1 MLAIRLES
9 RLGVSCVVDNLQFS
23 LLIVVTIPAMK
34 NSVVVSF
41 LVTELSVVS
50 NSSIVPESVRMGSV
64 LAVDLEREAL
74 WVFVRF
80 PVVVGGSSCDS
91 LLDALL
97 LWWSVRVVVGSVGRL
112 VRCVRRLEGLAT
124 QLVQVSVSFEHLFLL
139 RLCVESVRGDL
150 GRLGRLRGASW
161 GRRYRLTLYL
171 LVDRSATALLICV
184 DGNSSRLLLLLLLLL
199 ISASTGRPK
208 SSLLVGSENVLL
220 PVGRFRPLG
229 TFSVPL
235 IGSDLSWGS
244 FFESMASTES
254 LILPSVS
261 QL

>member
-1 MLAIRLES
+1 MLCVGHVSRLVLWLGHMLAIRLES

-64 LAVDLEREAL
+64 LAVDLERETL

-97 LWWSVRVVVGSVGRL
+97 LWWSV
-112 VRCVRRLEGLAT
+112 
-124 QLVQVSVSFEHLFLL
+124 
-139 RLCVESVRGDL
+139 
-150 GRLGRLRGASW
+150 
-161 GRRYRLTLYL
+161 
-171 LVDRSATALLICV
+171 
-184 DGNSSRLLLLLLLLL
+184 
-199 ISASTGRPK
+199 
-208 SSLLVGSENVLL
+208 
-220 PVGRFRPLG
+220 
-229 TFSVPL
+229 
-235 IGSDLSWGS
+235 
-244 FFESMASTES
+244 
-254 LILPSVS
+254 
-261 QL
+261 